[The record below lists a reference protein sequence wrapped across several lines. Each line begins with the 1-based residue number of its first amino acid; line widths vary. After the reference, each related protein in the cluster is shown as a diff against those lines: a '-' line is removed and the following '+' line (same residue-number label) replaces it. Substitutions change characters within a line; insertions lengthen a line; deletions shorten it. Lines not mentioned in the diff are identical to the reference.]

1 MFCTNLTGFKKL
13 NGSKVEKRDLDY
25 ILNEAKSSIADNQEK
40 NSILHIL
47 NSNFILD
54 KTKQEKMPLNIF
66 GDHLSLHMTFI
77 LMPNNNLKNIKA
89 IFNHSDLKVE
99 RIISKPFVE
108 GIHLLN
114 QKKNLK
120 NFVIINFGNELTTVS
135 IYENSSLIFFKT
147 FPFGTNS
154 IYDDIEQLCS
164 LKKEEIELII
174 SDLNFNNLNENKTK
188 YIDKKF
194 FIKSDF
200 KKLSIE
206 HIQNIIDAR
215 VKEIIDYT
223 FNKNENLNYLEN
235 RISNLHL
242 FFENENI
249 YKNLENSFKKF
260 LNIDSNKVLTE
271 SSTKNNLGS
280 LLGAA
285 ELIFKG
291 WHNEAIPFS
300 NKKKSIISGFFERFF

>member
-1 MFCTNLTGFKKL
+1 
-13 NGSKVEKRDLDY
+13 
-25 ILNEAKSSIADNQEK
+25 
-40 NSILHIL
+40 
-47 NSNFILD
+47 
-54 KTKQEKMPLNIF
+54 MPLNIF

-99 RIISKPFVE
+99 RIISRPFVE

-114 QKKNLK
+114 HKKNLK
-120 NFVIINFGNELTTVS
+120 NFIIINFGNELSTVS

-154 IYDDIEQLCS
+154 IYDDITQLCS
-164 LKKEEIELII
+164 LKREEIELIMN
-174 SDLNFNNLNENKTK
+174 DLNFSNLNENKNK
-188 YIDKKF
+188 YLDKKF

-206 HIQNIIDAR
+206 HIQSIIDAR

-223 FNKNENLNYLEN
+223 YNQNENLNYLEN
-235 RISNLHL
+235 KVSNLHL
-242 FFENENI
+242 FFENKNI
-249 YKNLENSFKKF
+249 YKNLESSFKKF
-260 LNIDSNKVLTE
+260 LNINSNKVFLE
-271 SSTKNNLGS
+271 SSVKDDLGS